1 MCEDNWRS
9 LGSILADVTE
19 TALMKAMNGATEG
32 SVGKRAHPS
41 PPRSEQAWNY
51 SPRSAFDGG
60 QPNARGGLVGQPPM
74 RRGGTRAME
83 WGGQPG
89 DLRPDWP
96 GFQTDIAGAPGM
108 GLTHT
113 SRSMTTVFCTA
124 PSREP
129 APGSAVVIDLVVV
142 VHQPLTLIQTITARS
157 AAIAMRP
164 EAMAKVM

>member
-1 MCEDNWRS
+1 VCDTNWRS
-9 LGSILADVTE
+9 LGEVLADVTE
-19 TALMKAMNGATEG
+19 RALMKARMPSGAEG
-32 SVGKRAHPS
+32 STT
-41 PPRSEQAWNY
+41 PRSTPGPRNERGNH
-51 SPRSAFDGG
+51 SPRSTFDGG

-164 EAMAKVM
+164 EAMGKVM